1 MCEQCVNYELDDNE
15 FLEVTQEDI
24 DHWKEKGKYYGYPQC
39 CIDAF
44 CNRID
49 LNLTPAQEQVLD
61 NHGFIP
67 CHDHAL
73 MVVKGEITL
82 ESLIENRK
90 CQYDY
95 PMDDHDAQ
103 IVKFIIDNDEELRQ
117 EFLDAGYIS
126 EEKKEI

>member
-73 MVVKGEITL
+73 MVVKGEVTL
-82 ESLIENRK
+82 ESLIKNRE

>member
-73 MVVKGEITL
+73 MVVKGEVTL
-82 ESLIENRK
+82 ESLIENRE